1 MAHTILPLTE
11 QIVLVTGGARGLR
24 AAITRAFLAQGAR
37 VVIDYH
43 TSQDAAEDLAAAHP
57 GKAIAIRADVRD
69 RAQVDALV
77 AEAADRFGGPIT
89 TVVNNA
95 LADFSFNGDARSHA
109 DQISYEEITAQFTG
123 SVHGPLNVIQAT
135 LPGMVEAGFGRI
147 VNIGTNLF
155 QHPVALPRLHRGE
168 SSAAVPDTHLRRRS
182 RPAGHHGEHGL
193 RGLLL
198 TTDASAATPEA
209 VFEGIAAGTPLRA
222 VTTPDQLADPVVFFA
237 SPWARG
243 VTGQNLIVDGG
254 LVKG

>member
-95 LADFSFNGDARSHA
+95 LADFSFNGDARGDVKASK
-109 DQISYEEITAQFTG
+109 Q
-123 SVHGPLNVIQAT
+123 HGA
-135 LPGMVEAGFGRI
+135 
-147 VNIGTNLF
+147 
-155 QHPVALPRLHRGE
+155 
-168 SSAAVPDTHLRRRS
+168 RRR
-182 RPAGHHGEHGL
+182 
-193 RGLLL
+193 
-198 TTDASAATPEA
+198 A
-209 VFEGIAAGTPLRA
+209 VERMPR
-222 VTTPDQLADPVVFFA
+222 
-237 SPWARG
+237 WA
-243 VTGQNLIVDGG
+243 
-254 LVKG
+254 

>member
-95 LADFSFNGDARSHA
+95 LADFSFNGDARG
-109 DQISYEEITAQFTG
+109 D
-123 SVHGPLNVIQAT
+123 VK
-135 LPGMVEAGFGRI
+135 
-147 VNIGTNLF
+147 
-155 QHPVALPRLHRGE
+155 
-168 SSAAVPDTHLRRRS
+168 
-182 RPAGHHGEHGL
+182 
-193 RGLLL
+193 
-198 TTDASAATPEA
+198 AS
-209 VFEGIAAGTPLRA
+209 
-222 VTTPDQLADPVVFFA
+222 
-237 SPWARG
+237 
-243 VTGQNLIVDGG
+243 
-254 LVKG
+254 K